1 MNTGTW
7 TMKNIPIAIK
17 IYFVV
22 LQLSLVAGFIAWNS
36 IGALKD
42 LNGIVDNVVVTQ
54 ERTFSAGRATANMLS
69 YVRAIEY
76 LPIELSADERR
87 EMEAMAVEEL
97 RLFKSRMDQLQPK
110 LLNDAGR
117 ANLAAVRE
125 NLAKYEVQAQ
135 RVQALSREGK
145 LEEGGKI
152 AFEAIGM
159 VKEMRAA
166 LRAIEDRNA
175 AFADQQKK
183 EADQTIKSESFD
195 LWLLAGIGM
204 LLGVL
209 VATYVGQIGMV
220 RPLNRIIA
228 AMQATAKGDYGL
240 AIPHKDQTEEV
251 GKLAVALQVFQDAG
265 KEKLRL
271 EAEQRVAAAEAER
284 QKKQALLD
292 MAETVER
299 ETSAAVE
306 SIAATTRQVDNAAQG
321 MTTLAQEV
329 SSDSQSVAAASEE
342 ALVNVQTVSSA
353 AEELSASIR
362 EISGQ
367 VARASSVTKHA
378 VASGEKAQATIRSL
392 SDAVAKISEVTK
404 LIGQIAGQTNL
415 LALNATIE
423 AARAGDAGKG
433 FAVVAS
439 EVKNLANQTGR
450 STEDIDRQVGEIQ
463 AATEAAVAAVAEIGE
478 RIREVDEVAS
488 AIAAA
493 MEEQGAATQEIA
505 RNVGQTAEAS
515 REVSSKIQNVS
526 READSVG
533 NSAAEV
539 RAAIASVTKNVEGLR
554 QILVRVVRTST
565 QDANRRKFP
574 RFAIQAGIDIY
585 DGSGARIEG
594 TLVDASDGGAHVRTS
609 HAMRNGERG
618 TLRFDGLSQTLAFA
632 VRESAG
638 DQIHVEFDKPPADYA
653 PWLARRS
660 AGLKAL

>member
-1 MNTGTW
+1 
-7 TMKNIPIAIK
+7 MKNIPIAIK
-17 IYFVV
+17 VYFVV
-22 LQLSLVAGFIAWNS
+22 ALLSLVAGFIAWQGTRSVEAVSAQVVEANE
-36 IGALKD
+36 
-42 LNGIVDNVVVTQ
+42 NG
-54 ERTFSAGRATANMLS
+54 ERAIAVGRATSTLLS
-69 YVRAIEY
+69 YVRAVEY
-76 LPIELSADERR
+76 LPIELSADERSAI
-87 EMEAMAVEEL
+87 EAQVGEQLRQFKARLDDLVRFFRTERGRADMAVI
-97 RLFKSRMDQLQPK
+97 
-110 LLNDAGR
+110 
-117 ANLAAVRE
+117 RE
-125 NLAKYEVQAQ
+125 NLAKYEIEAA
-135 RVQALSREGK
+135 RVQVLSREGR
-145 LEEGGKI
+145 LDESGKI
-152 AFEAIGM
+152 AFAATKLVDGM
-159 VKEMRAA
+159 LAP
-166 LRAIEDRNA
+166 LRGIEERGVVRLRDTMKQTDKAIEDAR
-175 AFADQQKK
+175 F
-183 EADQTIKSESFD
+183 T
-195 LWLLAGIGM
+195 LWLEAGIGM
-204 LLGVL
+204 VAGALW
-209 VATYVGQIGMV
+209 ATYIGFAGIVG
-220 RPLNRIIA
+220 PLKRIIA
-228 AMQATAKGDYGL
+228 AMQATAKGDYAL
-240 AIPHKDQTEEV
+240 AIPHKGQTEEV
-251 GKLAVALQVFQDAG
+251 GKLAAALQVFQDSG

-271 EAEQRVAAAEAER
+271 EAEQKASAAEAER
-284 QKKQALLD
+284 LKKQALLD

-306 SIAATTRQVDNAAQG
+306 SIAATTRQVDAAAQG

-367 VARASSVTKHA
+367 VARASNVTKHA

-463 AATEAAVAAVAEIGE
+463 AATQAAVAAVAEIGE
-478 RIREVDEVAS
+478 RIREVDEVAG

-515 REVSSKIQNVS
+515 REVSTKIQNVS

-533 NSAAEV
+533 NSATEV

-574 RFAIQAGIDIY
+574 RFAIQAGVDVH
-585 DGSGARIEG
+585 DASGARVEG
-594 TLVDASDGGAHVRTS
+594 TLVDASEGGAHVRTA

-618 TLRFDGLSQTLAFA
+618 TLRFDGLAQALAFA
-632 VRESAG
+632 VRERVG
-638 DQIHVEFDKPPADYA
+638 DQIHLEFDKPPADYA